1 MHKNTI
7 TVWNILALKLSF
19 GNCDESIGKIAFGSE
34 ELHLLYIG
42 NDPLSFR
49 FSEHCCF
56 GIYYISQNGVSNM
69 NCTFLAPIGNFKLT
83 IDLKSTSC
91 QKA

>member
-56 GIYYISQNGVSNM
+56 GIYYILKKGVAICYIFNW
-69 NCTFLAPIGNFKLT
+69 CLEFETLF
-83 IDLKSTSC
+83 
-91 QKA
+91 